1 MNVEKKKIESVPSC
15 NRRAAAMK
23 TLVEMMAGAT
33 PEQADALAMAVSCV
47 WKRERDKLKNRARR
61 KAAKEESK

>member
-1 MNVEKKKIESVPSC
+1 
-15 NRRAAAMK
+15 MK

-33 PEQADALAMAVSCV
+33 PEQADALALAVSCV

-61 KAAKEESK
+61 KAAKEVAE